1 MSLDHQG
8 RELSFHAL
16 QDVPEDVRKLIPD
29 VTPELVN
36 ANWDV
41 FSHCVHF
48 ITKKRIAENEEA
60 AAKAREKREAKMKE
74 SLSSGTPGTISGQKI
89 DQMLAVGQPNQLYKK
104 LTQTGKG
111 YARSHPPPR

>member
-1 MSLDHQG
+1 M
-8 RELSFHAL
+8 

-74 SLSSGTPGTISGQKI
+74 SLSSGTPGSISGQKI
-89 DQMLAVGQPNQLYKK
+89 DQLQLTLASQWSSVTAPRAPRWSARP
-104 LTQTGKG
+104 TGC
-111 YARSHPPPR
+111 PPK

>member
-1 MSLDHQG
+1 M
-8 RELSFHAL
+8 
-16 QDVPEDVRKLIPD
+16 
-29 VTPELVN
+29 TPELVN

-74 SLSSGTPGTISGQKI
+74 SLSSGTPGSISGQKI
-89 DQMLAVGQPNQLYKK
+89 DQLLSVGQPNQLYKK

-111 YARSHPPPR
+111 YGRSHPASLSAL